1 MHTGKYFAKET
12 YFDRLFN
19 AQAVKI
25 LPGEYH
31 ASGDNTIITT
41 VLGSCVSVCI
51 FDTRSGVGGMNHFML
66 PGDTGIKSSRNHG
79 SARYG
84 VHAMELLLEHVLRL
98 GASRSNLTA
107 KVFGAGK
114 VIDNMGDVGSR
125 NSSFAIRY
133 LKEMGINVHA
143 LDVGSVYPRKIYFFP
158 ATGRVLVKRIRP
170 QAMAVDTLPLPYQTV
185 GAPATAAAIETTG

>member
-1 MHTGKYFAKET
+1 MHTGKYFAKAT
-12 YFDRLFN
+12 YFDRMFN
-19 AQAVKI
+19 AKAVKI

-51 FDTRSGVGGMNHFML
+51 YDTKSGVGGMNHFML
-66 PGDTGIKSSRNHG
+66 PGDSDTISARDHG

-84 VHAMELLLEHVLRL
+84 VHAMELLIEHVIRL
-98 GASRSNLTA
+98 GAKRTSLTA

-125 NSSFAIRY
+125 NAAFALRY
-133 LKEMGINVHA
+133 LKQMGIDVHA
-143 LDVGSVYPRKIYFFP
+143 QDVGNVYPRRVYFFP
-158 ATGRVLVKRIRP
+158 GTGRVLVKRIRP
-170 QAMAVDTLPLPYQTV
+170 QSLTLDAMQLPFQAASTS
-185 GAPATAAAIETTG
+185 AEAAAETING